1 MMILESVL
9 HSKTKCVYFSLL
21 LVPHWEFN
29 CAGSIVMLRG
39 RALIISLPMERN
51 IYICIPGA
59 LYIMTNTALFLAGDR
74 KNLLAIVQ
82 KRSHI
87 YRRAQAA
94 CIMRGRQLLKVSV
107 KKKSQM
113 KVFAQSSGLCCRFPV
128 KTELNVFYLRACFTL
143 EQTSSSKLGDL
154 FSLCSLGLTV
164 NKVHYF
170 CFWFVCV
177 SVRQGLPSTQ
187 KWRTPV

>member
-82 KRSHI
+82 KTQS
-87 YRRAQAA
+87 YLSTGT
-94 CIMRGRQLLKVSV
+94 GRVYYERPSTV
-107 KKKSQM
+107 KSLGQKKS
-113 KVFAQSSGLCCRFPV
+113 
-128 KTELNVFYLRACFTL
+128 
-143 EQTSSSKLGDL
+143 
-154 FSLCSLGLTV
+154 
-164 NKVHYF
+164 
-170 CFWFVCV
+170 
-177 SVRQGLPSTQ
+177 
-187 KWRTPV
+187 